1 MKTIVFTEK
10 LAQNLKDSAGFRK
23 SQDFQEF
30 LEKWNLPTF
39 FELKKNEIIKPLL
52 VPLKCEDLSDFI
64 LSVPS
69 SLYSKALNQCLE
81 STIVPELHPK
91 FMRLLFQIISTYSN
105 FITRKLNSQ
114 TKLKGISVDDL
125 VIMVKDISSLKFSVC
140 SLAVDQAV
148 KDEIESSLKQLL
160 DPCIRA
166 LIENIS
172 KLCIQNLESIRT
184 IPSSFRMTGRS
195 MPSLPSA
202 FVSNFFQPLKLI
214 CVDNLPREKIVN
226 KVLVA
231 YVEIVQE
238 TKQEIIK
245 VNEVIAKYNPDSQ
258 DTSKMIK
265 QLELDQV
272 ELVKELENL
281 GFTAENNEIVR
292 QIQALY
298 Q

>member
-1 MKTIVFTEK
+1 
-10 LAQNLKDSAGFRK
+10 
-23 SQDFQEF
+23 
-30 LEKWNLPTF
+30 
-39 FELKKNEIIKPLL
+39 
-52 VPLKCEDLSDFI
+52 
-64 LSVPS
+64 
-69 SLYSKALNQCLE
+69 
-81 STIVPELHPK
+81 
-91 FMRLLFQIISTYSN
+91 MRLLFQIISTYSN